1 MITFN
6 YSEKGK
12 RTVSKKKLQT
22 QGLSEASKQII
33 SDLEDFHKDLVKVF
47 ADDKL
52 LAKSS
57 NYRRNRANDFLIKHA
72 GKIEEVAGK
81 KDFEIRSVIDL
92 HSIPVRLY
100 YRDLEIKSRDL
111 VIFIHGGGWFQGNL
125 ETHDYICRK
134 LVKFFN
140 RDVLAIDYRLT
151 PEYVFPV
158 QLNDVLSAYL
168 WSSCEL
174 KYNRIILAGDSAGG
188 NLCAALCMKLAENEK
203 AQKPHAQILFYPA
216 LGNNLE
222 GGSAELFENCPA
234 LSKASVLSFITKYTG
249 SHGIYD
255 SMVENKFV
263 YPLLEDDMSVFPTT
277 VVVSASY
284 DILLD
289 SQLEFVNKFRHCRD
303 DIFHIIEDG
312 AVHGFMSYGKYF
324 DDIVDRNLVKIKE
337 YLRAID
343 SSDEKSKDPSSK
355 QG

>member
-1 MITFN
+1 MIAFI
-6 YSEKGK
+6 YSGK
-12 RTVSKKKLQT
+12 RKEIVSERRLQN

-33 SDLEDFHKDLVKVF
+33 SDLENFHKDLVKTF
-47 ADDKL
+47 AKDKS
-52 LAKSS
+52 LAKS
-57 NYRRNRANDFLIKHA
+57 NDYRRSRANDFLIEHA

-134 LVKFFN
+134 LVKFFK

-151 PEYVFPV
+151 PEHVFPV

-174 KYNRIILAGDSAGG
+174 KYERIILAGDSAGG

-203 AQKPHAQILFYPA
+203 IVKPHAQILFYPA

-222 GGSAELFENCPA
+222 GGSVELFENCPA

-249 SHGIYD
+249 PHGAYD
-255 SMVENKFV
+255 NMAGNKFV
-263 YPLLEDDMSVFPTT
+263 YPILEDDMSIFPTT

-303 DIFHIIEDG
+303 DILHFVENG

-324 DDIVDRNLVKIKE
+324 DDVVDRTLEKIKE

-343 SSDEKSKDPSSK
+343 NLNEKSEDHSAE
-355 QG
+355 QE